1 MADNIT
7 APAFGAALATDEI
20 GSVHYPRTKIG
31 HGADGVYADAS
42 AAAPLPVAVHGIGVT
57 IADRSGAI
65 AAGGTAQT
73 LAAANAARR
82 GLFVQNVSS
91 GDLRVSARGGATGT
105 AGLLL
110 TPGALYEW
118 PAHMTPTGAISVW
131 GAATGQAFEAGE
143 C

>member
-20 GSVHYPRTKIG
+20 ASVHYPRTKIG
-31 HGADGVYADAS
+31 HGADGAYADAS
-42 AAAPLPVAVHGIGVT
+42 AASPLPVALHGTGVA
-57 IADRSGAI
+57 IVDRSGAI

-73 LAAANAARR
+73 LSPANAARR
-82 GLFVQNVSS
+82 GLFVQNVSN
-91 GDLRVSARGGATGT
+91 GDLRVSARGPASSA

-110 TPGALYEW
+110 APGALYEC
-118 PAHMTPTGAISVW
+118 PAHLTPTAAISVW
-131 GAATGQAFEAGE
+131 GATAGQKFEAGE